1 MTYEEIKKKIE
12 ACTDLSIIEEK
23 DTGNSK
29 QLRLSNGAIINCF
42 RTGTHNVQ
50 GKNQQQVKDILDGKV
65 TAGGR
70 KVFVVYG
77 HDEIAR
83 TQLEAMLRRWD
94 LDPIILDQQASGGQ
108 TIIEKLEEYSA
119 DVGYAIVLATPDDE
133 GKAVNEESYKF
144 RVRQN
149 VVLELGMFLA
159 KLGRNK
165 VAILLKEDKNFEK
178 PSDKALVLSDNSNL
192 TPCSAIL
199 AILCKSAIGPIG
211 VKSNLKS
218 PVSKIIPLGV

>member
-12 ACTDLSIIEEK
+12 ACTDLGIVEEK
-23 DTGNSK
+23 ETGNSK

-65 TAGGR
+65 TTGWR

-165 VAILLKEDKNFEK
+165 VAILLKENKNFEK
-178 PSDKALVLSDNSNL
+178 PSDIQGLIYIPFQNKVDEVAINLIRELSRQGINIDSGR
-192 TPCSAIL
+192 I
-199 AILCKSAIGPIG
+199 
-211 VKSNLKS
+211 
-218 PVSKIIPLGV
+218 

>member
-12 ACTDLSIIEEK
+12 ACTDLGIVEEK
-23 DTGNSK
+23 ETGNSK

-50 GKNQQQVKDILDGKV
+50 GKNQQQVKNILDGKV
-65 TAGGR
+65 TNVGR
-70 KVFVVYG
+70 KVFVVYD

-94 LDPIILDQQASGGQ
+94 LDPIILDQQASSGQ
-108 TIIEKLEEYSA
+108 TIIEKLEEYGA
-119 DVGYAIVLATPDDE
+119 DVGYAIVLATPDDV

-178 PSDKALVLSDNSNL
+178 PSDIQGLIYIPFQNKVDEVAINLIRELSRQGINIDSGR
-192 TPCSAIL
+192 I
-199 AILCKSAIGPIG
+199 
-211 VKSNLKS
+211 
-218 PVSKIIPLGV
+218 

>member
-29 QLRLSNGAIINCF
+29 QLRLSDGAIINCF

-65 TAGGR
+65 TNVGR

-94 LDPIILDQQASGGQ
+94 LNPIILDQQASSGQ
-108 TIIEKLEEYSA
+108 TIIEKLEEYGA

-178 PSDKALVLSDNSNL
+178 PSDIQGLIYIPFQNKVDEVAINLIRELSRQGINIDSGR
-192 TPCSAIL
+192 I
-199 AILCKSAIGPIG
+199 
-211 VKSNLKS
+211 
-218 PVSKIIPLGV
+218 

>member
-1 MTYEEIKKKIE
+1 MTYGEIKKKIE
-12 ACTDLSIIEEK
+12 ACTYLGIVEEK
-23 DTGNSK
+23 ETGNSK

-50 GKNQQQVKDILDGKV
+50 GKNPQQVKDILDGKV
-65 TAGGR
+65 TTGGR

-133 GKAVNEESYKF
+133 GKAVNEETYKF

-178 PSDKALVLSDNSNL
+178 PSDIQGLIYIPFQNKVDEVAINLIRELSRQGINIDSGR
-192 TPCSAIL
+192 I
-199 AILCKSAIGPIG
+199 
-211 VKSNLKS
+211 
-218 PVSKIIPLGV
+218 